1 MRGIVAVALAG
12 SAFVAVVVAFVLR
25 NSEQSPPARTGPTG
39 PTLVVIQSP
48 SLTPLQRRR
57 AKHSAAGR
65 SPDST
70 RRVSSAT
77 PSKSTTTTTR
87 PPKRSVPVTKRK
99 TTKTAPK
106 RQAAPQQ
113 PATTTQPGQSPPPPA
128 TTQPVLTVP
137 LPSVCAPPLA
147 HVGTCP

>member
-48 SLTPLQRRR
+48 SLTPLQ
-57 AKHSAAGR
+57 
-65 SPDST
+65 